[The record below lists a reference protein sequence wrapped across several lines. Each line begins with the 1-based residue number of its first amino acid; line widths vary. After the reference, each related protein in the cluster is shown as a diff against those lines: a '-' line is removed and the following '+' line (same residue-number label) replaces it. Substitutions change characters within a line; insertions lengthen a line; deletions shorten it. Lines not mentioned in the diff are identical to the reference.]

1 MTPLRFL
8 LLLLIISGAAL
19 LAGCGQSA
27 SGEADPPAAPAGEAP
42 VAAEAPATNVSVRTA
57 ATGRLVETITLTGAL
72 EPWQEVTVS
81 SEIGGSVESLGFEK
95 GDRVEKGHVLARVNA
110 EVAAIM
116 LEEAEARLLGAEAEY
131 DKARELVQ
139 REAVPRIE
147 LTTATAR
154 YREALAGVEQA
165 KIRLDRA
172 ILDAP
177 ITGVCVDRPVEL
189 GEVIPPGSRI
199 TTLQVQDRLKAV
211 VGLPE
216 SLVPL
221 FHKGGEASIEVDAY
235 PDRDFRGR
243 IVYVAPTAAPVDR
256 TFRLEAEVLEEPRRL
271 RPGMVTRVRLTKKV
285 FEEAL
290 VVPEDVLVE
299 RIDGVV
305 LFVVEGD
312 RARMRR
318 PTVLARAEG
327 RAAIGSGL
335 EAGEQV
341 VVSGQW
347 DLADEALVRI
357 VPE

>member
-1 MTPLRFL
+1 MTSPRILLLAL
-8 LLLLIISGAAL
+8 LLLAVAL
-19 LAGCGQSA
+19 LPGCGGDSA
-27 SGEADPPAAPAGEAP
+27 TGASPGAEAE
-42 VAAEAPATNVSVRTA
+42 AAETATAPATNVSVRTVE
-57 ATGRLVETITLTGAL
+57 TGRLVETITLTGTL
-72 EPWQEVTVS
+72 EPWQEVKVS
-81 SEIGGSVESLGFEK
+81 AEIGGSVEHLGFEK
-95 GDRVEKGHVLARVNA
+95 GDRVEKGHELARVNA
-110 EVAAIM
+110 EVARIM

-154 YREALAGVEQA
+154 YREAVAGVEQA

-177 ITGVCVDRPVEL
+177 VSGVCIDRPVEE

-211 VGLPE
+211 AGLPE

-221 FHKGGEASIEVDAY
+221 FREGGEARIEVDAY
-235 PDRDFRGR
+235 RDRSFRGR
-243 IVYVAPTAAPVDR
+243 IVYLAPTASPVDR
-256 TFRLEAEVLEEPRRL
+256 TFRVEVEVLEEPRRL

-299 RIDGVV
+299 RVDGEV
-305 LFVVEGD
+305 LFVVE
-312 RARMRR
+312 
-318 PTVLARAEG
+318 EG
-327 RAAIGSGL
+327 RARLRRPKVVARSEGRAVVDSGL
-335 EAGEQV
+335 EPGEQLV
-341 VVSGQW
+341 TTGQW
-347 DLADEALVRI
+347 DLSDGAPVRI